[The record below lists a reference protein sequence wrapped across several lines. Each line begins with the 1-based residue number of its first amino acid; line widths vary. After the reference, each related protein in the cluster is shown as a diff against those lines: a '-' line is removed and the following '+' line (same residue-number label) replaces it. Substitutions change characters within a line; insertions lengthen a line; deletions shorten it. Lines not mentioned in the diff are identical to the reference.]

1 MNAALNGER
10 GVVRLAWGICWVKL
24 KESLKVSLMVLVLDY
39 LEGEKLNCL
48 KESLKVSLMVL
59 VFDYL
64 EGEKLKCLPRLGVVN
79 STIKGLFYSDTL
91 SLVKDFK

>member
-39 LEGEKLNCL
+39 LEGEKL
-48 KESLKVSLMVL
+48 
-59 VFDYL
+59 
-64 EGEKLKCLPRLGVVN
+64 KCLPRLGVVN

-91 SLVKDFK
+91 SLVMDFK